1 MEAGMFGNTR
11 PSAYERIVIVG
22 GGCYG
27 RYYVRQLLRARDAGR
42 LSFDRLVV
50 VDRNADCPVAAAWGG
65 EALVAMAQSEWG
77 LFFDRYLRDARA
89 LETPCRDAIV
99 PSPLMPHLM
108 FDWLMRRARERWPE
122 RPVERRP
129 LQRPLNVPWQR
140 ALPSGTHVVSFAEWV
155 CPTNCIEPAKCPAI
169 KAPRDWS
176 MPVAVREYARAGE
189 SDPVPLAGPVIFH
202 CEHRAFGVG
211 MFDTQ
216 VALDADA
223 LVARAA
229 AAEAAN
235 VLVGTVSHC
244 HGALDVLHVGRG
256 HAA

>member
-1 MEAGMFGNTR
+1 MSASAAPMEHA
-11 PSAYERIVIVG
+11 SIVIVG

-27 RYYVRQLLRARDAGR
+27 SYYVRQLLRARSAGK
-42 LSFDRLVV
+42 LTFDRLVV
-50 VDRNADCPVAAAWGG
+50 VDRNAQSQVSRSWAQEPAVVTVQSDWAA
-65 EALVAMAQSEWG
+65 
-77 LFFDRYLRDARA
+77 FFDRYLGDAGTA
-89 LETPCRDAIV
+89 GKPSRDAIV

-108 FDWLMRRARERWPE
+108 FDWLVRRARERWPA

-129 LQRPLNVPWQR
+129 LGREPNVPWQR

-155 CPTNCIEPAKCPAI
+155 CPVNCIEPAKCPAI
-169 KAPRDWS
+169 KAPRAWS
-176 MPVAVREYARAGE
+176 MPATLREYVHAQQGE
-189 SDPVPLAGPVIFH
+189 SLPLAGPIIFH

-216 VALDADA
+216 VVLDADA

-229 AAEAAN
+229 ASEAAN

>member
-1 MEAGMFGNTR
+1 MSGSGAPFAHA
-11 PSAYERIVIVG
+11 SVIIVG

-27 RYYVRQLLRARDAGR
+27 SYYVRQLLRARAAER

-50 VDRNADCPVAAAWGG
+50 VDRNANSQVARSWPDEAAIVTVQSDWG
-65 EALVAMAQSEWG
+65 A
-77 LFFDRYLRDARA
+77 FFDQYLGAASADSR
-89 LETPCRDAIV
+89 PNRDAIV

-108 FDWLMRRARERWPE
+108 FDWLVRRARERWPE
-122 RPVERRP
+122 RAVERRP
-129 LQRPLNVPWQR
+129 LRRPPNVPWQR

-155 CPTNCIEPAKCPAI
+155 CPVNCIEPAKCPAI

-176 MPVAVREYARAGE
+176 MPVAVRDYVHAQER
-189 SDPVPLAGPVIFH
+189 DPSPLAGPIIFH

-216 VALDADA
+216 IVLDADA

-229 AAEAAN
+229 ASEAAD

>member
-1 MEAGMFGNTR
+1 MSGSGALREYA
-11 PSAYERIVIVG
+11 SIVVVG

-27 RYYVRQLLRARDAGR
+27 SYYVRQLLRARTAGR
-42 LSFDRLVV
+42 LSFDRLIV
-50 VDRNADCPVAAAWGG
+50 VDRNADCAVARAWGH
-65 EALVAMAQSEWG
+65 EAAIEIVQSDWG
-77 LFFDRYLRDARA
+77 AFFDEYLGAARA
-89 LETPCRDAIV
+89 GSAPNRDAIV

-108 FDWLMRRARERWPE
+108 FDWLVRRARERWPQ
-122 RPVERRP
+122 RAVERRP
-129 LQRPLNVPWQR
+129 LERPPNVPWQR
-140 ALPSGTHVVSFAEWV
+140 ALPSGTHVVSFAEWL
-155 CPTNCIEPAKCPAI
+155 CPVNCIEPAMCPAI
-169 KAPRDWS
+169 KAPRTWT
-176 MPVAVREYARAGE
+176 MPVALREYVHGQE
-189 SDPVPLAGPVIFH
+189 PGDSLPLAGPIIFH

-216 VALDADA
+216 VVLDADA

-229 AAEAAN
+229 ASDAAN

>member
-1 MEAGMFGNTR
+1 MFG
-11 PSAYERIVIVG
+11 SAVPPAYASIVIVG

-27 RYYVRQLLRARDAGR
+27 TYYVRQLLRAHAAHRI
-42 LSFDRLVV
+42 SFDRLVV
-50 VDRNADCPVAAAWGG
+50 VDHNRDCQVAATWGG
-65 EALVAMAQSEWG
+65 DDRVEMVESEWG
-77 LFFDRYLRDARA
+77 QFFDRYLGAASTRGM
-89 LETPCRDAIV
+89 PCRDAIV

-108 FDWLMRRARERWPE
+108 FDWLIRRARERWPA

-129 LQRPLNVPWQR
+129 LHRPPDVPWQR

-169 KAPRDWS
+169 KAPRAWS
-176 MPVAVREYARAGE
+176 MPLAIREYAHARDGDAF
-189 SDPVPLAGPVIFH
+189 PLAGPVIFH

-216 VALDADA
+216 VVLDADA

-244 HGALDVLHVGRG
+244 HGALDVLHVGPG

>member
-1 MEAGMFGNTR
+1 M
-11 PSAYERIVIVG
+11 SASATPPAYASIIIVG

-27 RYYVRQLLRARDAGR
+27 SYYVRQLLRARTAGK
-42 LSFDRLVV
+42 LSFERLVV
-50 VDRNADCPVAAAWGG
+50 VDRNAQCPVATSWAD
-65 EALVAMAQSEWG
+65 EASLVTVHSDWNE
-77 LFFDRYLRDARA
+77 FFDRYLGTARA
-89 LETPCRDAIV
+89 TEARNRDAIV

-108 FDWLMRRARERWPE
+108 FDWLVRRARERWPE

-129 LQRPLNVPWQR
+129 LRRPPNVPWQR
-140 ALPSGTHVVSFAEWV
+140 ALPSGTHVVSFAEWM
-155 CPTNCIEPAKCPAI
+155 CPVNCIEPAKCPAI
-169 KAPRDWS
+169 KAPRTWS
-176 MPVAVREYARAGE
+176 MPSALRDYVHAQRADA
-189 SDPVPLAGPVIFH
+189 SPLAGPIIFH

-216 VALDADA
+216 VVLDADA

-229 AAEAAN
+229 ASDAVN